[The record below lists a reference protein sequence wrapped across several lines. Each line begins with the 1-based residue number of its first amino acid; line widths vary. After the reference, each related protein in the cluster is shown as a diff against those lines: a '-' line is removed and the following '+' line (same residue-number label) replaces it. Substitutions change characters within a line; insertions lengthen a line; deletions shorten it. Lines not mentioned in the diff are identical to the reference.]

1 MSMSDPIADMLTRIR
16 NAQSVNKE
24 QVSIPASNL
33 KSAIA
38 SVMQDEGYITSF
50 AIEGDKAANKTLVIK
65 LKYFDNQPVIESL
78 DRISKPSLRHYA
90 SKDDMPSVMNG
101 LGIVIVSTPK
111 GRTPGGWPFHV
122 FGDGE
127 WRHHRAGVE
136 LSAPI

>member
-16 NAQSVNKE
+16 NAQSVNKK

-38 SVMQDEGYITSF
+38 SVLQDEGYITSL
-50 AIEGDKAANKTLVIK
+50 AIEGDKASNKTLVIK
-65 LKYFDNQPVIESL
+65 SKYFDDQPVIETL

-90 SKDDMPSVMNG
+90 SKDEMPSTMNG

-111 GRTPGGWPFHV
+111 GVMTGQAAKAQNIGGEV
-122 FGDGE
+122 LCS
-127 WRHHRAGVE
+127 V
-136 LSAPI
+136 S

>member
-65 LKYFDNQPVIESL
+65 LKYFDNQPVIETL

-90 SKDDMPSVMNG
+90 SKDDMPSIMNG
-101 LGIVIVSTPK
+101 LGIGIVSTPK
-111 GRTPGGWPFHV
+111 GVMTGQAAKAQNIGGEV
-122 FGDGE
+122 LCS
-127 WRHHRAGVE
+127 V
-136 LSAPI
+136 S